1 MAGEEIMKILVSQ
14 VNNERGVV
22 LVIALAVL
30 LLLTLIGISA
40 MTTTEFELQIVG
52 NEKVHKTAFHRA
64 DSGIYVTPKLISAC
78 FDSGAEENVAGIT
91 YLGSSGTF
99 YREIM
104 GYDNH
109 DLDKDIR
116 FTLEG
121 FNVEVDVDFMGT
133 EAIAGG
139 AVEFGSGAEGIG
151 AGTGGVAAL
160 FGMDSFGEG
169 PSSSLSNVFAV
180 YRKVI
185 GVPGGL

>member
-1 MAGEEIMKILVSQ
+1 MAGEEIMKLSGCQ
-14 VNNERGVV
+14 LRDESGVV
-22 LVIALAVL
+22 LVIALLVL

-40 MTTTEFELQIVG
+40 TTTSEVELQIVG
-52 NEKVHKTAFHRA
+52 NEKFHKAAFHRA
-64 DSGIYVTPKLISAC
+64 DSGVYVTPKLISAC
-78 FDSGAEENVAGIT
+78 FDSGVEQNVAGIT

-99 YREIM
+99 YREMM
-104 GYDNH
+104 GYDAH
-109 DLDKDIR
+109 DPDKDIR

-121 FNVEVDVDFMGT
+121 FHVDVDVDFMGT

-151 AGTGGVAAL
+151 TGTGGVAAL

-169 PSSSLSNVFAV
+169 SSASLSNVFAV